1 MSELKL
7 DFPTETVELPS
18 KGLIYPKDNPLS
30 SGKIEMKYMTAKEED
45 ILTNQNYIKDGTV
58 IDKLLKALIVSK
70 IDYDELIVGDK
81 NAVMIAARILGYG
94 GDYAFKHEGEEIT
107 VDLSDLQSTYLDES
121 KLLEEGVNRFEFTL
135 PHSEASIT
143 FKLLNNKDEKAIQSE
158 IKGLQKLN
166 KKSNPDLS
174 TRLKHMLLSVNGED
188 DKKSIREFVDN
199 YMLARDSRAL
209 REYIKTFQPDI
220 ELKFDFMGTDG
231 IERESSLP
239 MTVNFFWPDAEL

>member
-1 MSELKL
+1 
-7 DFPTETVELPS
+7 
-18 KGLIYPKDNPLS
+18 
-30 SGKIEMKYMTAKEED
+30 
-45 ILTNQNYIKDGTV
+45 
-58 IDKLLKALIVSK
+58 
-70 IDYDELIVGDK
+70 
-81 NAVMIAARILGYG
+81 MIAARVLGYG

-166 KKSNPDLS
+166 KKSNPELS